1 MMNARSTLLA
11 CLLIGMGSWACAF
24 ETVVVD
30 PGHGGNDEGTKWYHV
45 AEKDLTLAVSN
56 RLSALL
62 REKGI
67 DVVQT
72 RLDDRYVS
80 LDERAEIANRTRNS
94 LLVSIHFNAA
104 RKPAAS
110 GFETHHFF
118 ASPSGRLIAESI
130 QRSLGKRIVSHDRG
144 IRGSDFAVLA
154 RTDDCA
160 VLIECGFIS
169 NRTEATYYSSA
180 DGQDALARALAAGIL
195 RVKPV
200 INNDPPECVD
210 AKCVIYATKAAAAER
225 RLALGGPAER
235 ETDDAHSGS
244 DTRFDLAGMVTPVK
258 DIMAAFEE
266 RE

>member
-1 MMNARSTLLA
+1 MNARSTLLA
-11 CLLIGMGSWACAF
+11 CLLIVMSSWAGAF

-30 PGHGGNDEGTKWYHV
+30 PGHGGNDEGTMWYHV
-45 AEKDLTLAVSN
+45 AEKELTLAVSN

-80 LDERAEIANRTRNS
+80 LDERAEIANQTRNS

-104 RKPAAS
+104 RRQTAS

-118 ASPSGRLIAESI
+118 ASPSGRVIAESI
-130 QRSLGKRIVSHDRG
+130 QRSLNERIISNDRG

-169 NRTEATYYSSA
+169 NKTEAMYYSTA
-180 DGQDALARALAAGIL
+180 DGQDALARAIAAGIL

-200 INNDPPECVD
+200 INNDPPESVD
-210 AKCVIYATKAAAAER
+210 AKCAIYAMKAAAAAR

-235 ETDDAHSGS
+235 ESDDAHAEN
-244 DTRFDLAGMVTPVK
+244 DVRFDLAEMVTPVE